1 MTSSTCTRPKI
12 TISIDAEDSFFAT
25 GYLFCE
31 DGLLKMSYLR
41 ADGSAHVES
50 VNDTPCT
57 PDTLIDTVTA
67 MYSDP
72 VWSLQ
77 IDANWD
83 AVYYGS

>member
-1 MTSSTCTRPKI
+1 MTLNQTAPPKI

-25 GYLFCE
+25 GLLFCE
-31 DGLLKMSYLR
+31 DGLLKMTYLR

-72 VWSLQ
+72 VWSLR
-77 IDANWD
+77 IN
-83 AVYYGS
+83 